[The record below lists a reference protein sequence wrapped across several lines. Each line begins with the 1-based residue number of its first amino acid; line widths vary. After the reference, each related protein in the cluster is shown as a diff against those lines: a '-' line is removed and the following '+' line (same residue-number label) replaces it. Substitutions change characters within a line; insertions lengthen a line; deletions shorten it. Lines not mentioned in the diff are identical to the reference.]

1 MSNNSDMLKLMKLM
15 ESAAPKFAGEP
26 EQQPGDQVRGTDV
39 AKVGGK
45 DHPFKNRLVGEDTAL
60 EDKLSKKYQDFK
72 DVQAKEK
79 EQKKKDENELDEG
92 KWFKTDYGWAGGSK
106 PGGGTYKHPDT
117 IKAEKAAR
125 KKAKQEQ
132 DARNKSE
139 QSVTEGRWDSP
150 ASSAITRRI
159 LNQRTDLLQKFGPEA
174 VMHAIDEVAE
184 WHSDVEEIGSSDVS
198 GWVNQVARML
208 QTSAGQGLGEG
219 VAEGTQRVD
228 SLVTDALKI
237 MRGPTMDNAIEALE
251 TVLGKRE
258 YKDRRDFYK
267 FYINQI
273 LDMYSQQGVSEANN
287 DTGVKWFDFATWALK
302 QGDKY
307 KDLTTNHAVH
317 QAAQKAY
324 KAYVKSRKQG
334 VTEGVAESM
343 PMSDAVKVLRH
354 YGADHFKTGSETL
367 QFYKNGKPFSVDLIW
382 NDDSTRSVSLS
393 QLNAATRGLKGQGV
407 TEDYDDEDGEG
418 NEGFFVALG
427 SEDNG
432 GFVGMI
438 NKDGGKWRESKISG
452 NAPHNWGGNYMSYL
466 TTQDVM
472 QHIKNDYGR
481 HYDVAGP
488 FDSQEEAQ
496 EYASMQYGLDDGMP
510 EEFRESEENPYG
522 YKVGQTVKLSNG
534 KRGQVLDI
542 FDDSIEV
549 MLPGGQ
555 TVTVAF
561 QDAEVLGEAQGAT
574 TYTVAYKD
582 PSKPG
587 KSYSTQVKATSA
599 VEAKAAFQ
607 AWNHTDRFTYLG
619 SRPDDVNEV
628 LETDSAVAPARPNRM
643 PAQSEAPR
651 KAWADKVVKKFPG
664 AKIMMTKT
672 PNGPAQATL
681 NGKVVA
687 VYPEKKDDSSLTEL
701 SPATLS
707 SYKQK
712 AGAAATAADKRGE
725 FEKGHKRFKGIVKA
739 TLKQFA
745 NDEKGVRED
754 SNPTDTITMDIPL
767 FIRMMEYSREDA
779 QSDMDLHSATEK
791 ITKLSASGQ
800 PLTMQHYD
808 EIVGMKTEQQ
818 VNEFGATGSA
828 VGSLATQKATTSAIN
843 QPATTGTPSS
853 APAASAAAPAGG
865 ASPAVKPVAASPATT
880 GTQAADPAEQDAL
893 SKIKANAGLKTQ
905 YDQLLQKA
913 KTTV

>member
-15 ESAAPKFAGEP
+15 ESSTPKFAGEP
-26 EQQPGDQVRGTDV
+26 EQKPGDQVRGTDV
-39 AKVGGK
+39 AKVDGK

-72 DVQAKEK
+72 DVQATEK
-79 EQKKKDENELDEG
+79 EQTDEDEIGEG

-117 IKAEKAAR
+117 IKAERAAR
-125 KKAKQEQ
+125 AKAKKEAEARAKAEQ
-132 DARNKSE
+132 T
-139 QSVTEGRWDSP
+139 VTEGRFDSP
-150 ASSAITRRI
+150 AAGAITNRI
-159 LNQRTDLLQKFGPEA
+159 LRQRTDLLQKFGPQA
-174 VMHAIDEVAE
+174 VMHAIDEVADFVG
-184 WHSDVEEIGSSDVS
+184 DVEEIGSSDVS
-198 GWVNQVARML
+198 GWVKHVEQL
-208 QTSAGQGLGEG
+208 LGNMQESVTEG
-219 VAEGTQRVD
+219 SDRVD
-228 SLVTDALKI
+228 SLVTTGLKI
-237 MRGPTMDNAIEALE
+237 MRGPTRDDAIAALKTQVGE
-251 TVLGKRE
+251 RDFNE
-258 YKDRRDFYK
+258 RRDFYK
-267 FYINQI
+267 FYVRQ
-273 LDMYSQQGVSEANN
+273 LMDMYGQ
-287 DTGVKWFDFATWALK
+287 
-302 QGDKY
+302 
-307 KDLTTNHAVH
+307 
-317 QAAQKAY
+317 
-324 KAYVKSRKQG
+324 QG
-334 VTEGVAESM
+334 VTEGDEDGRDKFYYQRNDIWRVMDGDELVHEYKPERYEVVGAKKLLARFDDEGYDVTHVIS
-343 PMSDAVKVLRH
+343 PMGVVTYL
-354 YGADHFKTGSETL
+354 Y
-367 QFYKNGKPFSVDLIW
+367 GKPEDDMGEGVTE
-382 NDDSTRSVSLS
+382 DSTAQKTFKVVYYSKKTDRNVTKTIKANSKSEAWDKLKSKGIDVVSV
-393 QLNAATRGLKGQGV
+393 KEQGV
-407 TEDYDDEDGEG
+407 TEGYDDEEDNGQQRD
-418 NEGFFVALG
+418 EGFFVAIG
-427 SEDNG
+427 NERDG

-438 NKDGGKWRESKISG
+438 NKDGGKWRETAIDG
-452 NAPHNWGGNYMSYL
+452 DPPHNWGGSYMSYL

-472 QHIKNDYGR
+472 QHIKNDYR
-481 HYDVAGP
+481 HSDVGGP
-488 FDSQEEAQ
+488 FDSEEKAK
-496 EYASMQYGLDDGMP
+496 EYAYTNYGLGDSEDYDM
-510 EEFRESEENPYG
+510 RESEGENPYG
-522 YKVGQTVKLSNG
+522 YKVGQTVKLSDG

-628 LETDSAVAPARPNRM
+628 LETDGVAAPARPNRM
-643 PAQSEAPR
+643 PAQSESPR
-651 KAWADKVVKKFPG
+651 SAWADKVVKKFPG
-664 AKIMMTKT
+664 AKIMMSKT

-687 VYPEKKDDSSLTEL
+687 VYPEKKDDSSLNEL

-707 SYKQK
+707 SYKEK
-712 AGAAATAADKRGE
+712 AGKQATAADKAGN
-725 FEKGHKRFKGIVKA
+725 FKQGHKRFKGIVKA
-739 TLKQFA
+739 TNKQFA
-745 NDEKGVRED
+745 NDAKGVRED

-800 PLTMQHYD
+800 PLTMQDYN
-808 EIVGMKTEQQ
+808 EIVGMQAEQQ

-828 VGSLATQKATTSAIN
+828 IGAAATQKAATAAIN
-843 QPATTGTPSS
+843 QP
-853 APAASAAAPAGG
+853 ASAAAPAGG
-865 ASPAVKPVAASPATT
+865 SSPAVKPTAGSPAAT
-880 GTQAADPAEQDAL
+880 GTQATDPAEQDAL